1 MAGQTSPPASAL
13 TADLADRYVPLPPRA
28 LRGVLA
34 SLALVML
41 AASLDATAVGT
52 ALPRVVAD
60 LHGNDLYAWVFTIYL
75 LTMTATMP
83 VWGSLSDRFG
93 RRSVLFIGLGIFVVG
108 SALCGL
114 SQQMWQLI
122 VVRGIQGLGAGA
134 IVPISLATIGD
145 LYPPADRARL
155 QAAFSSLFVLAFLI
169 GPTLGGV
176 LTDTVGWRWVFY
188 INLPVGLVALAV
200 MARFM
205 PPLRG
210 STERHTFDALGVVLF
225 TAAVVPFLI
234 GVRNLPD
241 GTLTDPA
248 VGGLMI
254 LGALLGAVFVV
265 VETRAREPIVP
276 VRLFRDP
283 TFAVASAVVLLA
295 VAGLFVSI
303 VFMPRYF
310 QFVHGASAT
319 SSGWQIMTLL
329 LGLIAGAIGCGQVVA
344 RTGRWK
350 LLLLGAM
357 AVGASGML
365 LLSGLRADSPP
376 PFVWTSMFLTGL
388 GLGPITSVLTAVVQT
403 TVPPAVMGVA
413 TSTVTFF
420 RQLGASIW
428 LAISGSVFSTAFR
441 EQLPT
446 RMIANGVPDALAS
459 SLTSGSGPVASEA
472 SANVGDLGA
481 VILAALPTQAR
492 PAVEPFIGAIAE
504 AMHQAFS
511 LATGSAFWIGI
522 AAVAVAFLILLPL
535 RETRLP
541 LERLAEIR
549 GRPTAATS
557 ASPAAAAI
565 SPGVGATCVPGAHA
579 TGVPRSRGPMME
591 SAAAAW
597 GRDHA
602 STPPLVGGRGG

>member
-1 MAGQTSPPASAL
+1 MALQASRPALVSA
-13 TADLADRYVPLPPRA
+13 DVADRYVALPPRA

-41 AASLDATAVGT
+41 AASLDSTAVGT
-52 ALPRVVAD
+52 ALPRIVTD

-75 LTMTATMP
+75 LTMTVTMP

-93 RRSVLFIGLGIFVVG
+93 RRSILFVGVSIFLVG

-114 SQQMWQLI
+114 SQDMWQLI
-122 VVRGIQGLGAGA
+122 VFRGIQGLGAGA

-205 PPLRG
+205 PALRG
-210 STERHTFDALGVVLF
+210 AVERRAFDVLGVVLL
-225 TAAVVPFLI
+225 TAAVVPFLL
-234 GVRNLPD
+234 GVRNVPD
-241 GTLTDPA
+241 GTITDPA
-248 VGGLMI
+248 VGGLML
-254 LGALLGAVFVV
+254 LGLLVGAVFVV
-265 VETRAREPIVP
+265 VETRAEEPVVP

-329 LGLIAGAIGCGQVVA
+329 LGLIVGAIGCGQVIA
-344 RTGRWK
+344 KTGRWK
-350 LLLLGAM
+350 VLLLCAL
-357 AVGASGML
+357 AVGAAGML
-365 LLSGLRADSPP
+365 LLTQLHADSPMP
-376 PFVWTSMFLTGL
+376 LVWAAMFLTGL

-403 TVPPAVMGVA
+403 TVPAAVMGVA
-413 TSTVTFF
+413 TSTITFF

-428 LAISGSVFSTAFR
+428 LAISGSIFSTAFQ
-441 EQLPT
+441 EQLPA
-446 RMIANGVPDALAS
+446 RMTANGVPDALAA
-459 SLTSGSGPVASEA
+459 SLTSGSGAAASEA
-472 SANVGDLGA
+472 STNVGDLGA
-481 VILAALPTQAR
+481 LLLDAVPAEAR
-492 PAVEPFIGAIAE
+492 AVVEPFIGGIVE
-504 AMHQAFS
+504 AMHETFS
-511 LATGSAFWIGI
+511 LATGMAFWIGI
-522 AAVAVAFLILLPL
+522 GAVVVAILILLPL
-535 RETRLP
+535 HETRLP
-541 LERLAEIR
+541 IERLAEIR
-549 GRPTAATS
+549 G
-557 ASPAAAAI
+557 PAAATPAS
-565 SPGVGATCVPGAHA
+565 SPHGVAA
-579 TGVPRSRGPMME
+579 GP
-591 SAAAAW
+591 
-597 GRDHA
+597 
-602 STPPLVGGRGG
+602 

>member
-1 MAGQTSPPASAL
+1 MALPASRPAPSL
-13 TADLADRYVPLPPRA
+13 DDLSERYVTLPPRA

-41 AASLDATAVGT
+41 AASLDSTAVGT
-52 ALPRVVAD
+52 ALPRIVTD
-60 LHGNDLYAWVFTIYL
+60 LRGNDLYAWVFTIYL

-83 VWGSLSDRFG
+83 AWGSLSDRFG
-93 RRSVLFIGLGIFVVG
+93 RRAILFVGVVIFLAG

-114 SQQMWQLI
+114 SQDMTQLI
-122 VVRGIQGLGAGA
+122 VFRGIQGLGAGA

-145 LYPPADRARL
+145 LFPPADRARL

-188 INLPVGLVALAV
+188 LNLPVGLVALAV

-205 PPLRG
+205 PALRG
-210 STERHTFDALGVVLF
+210 TTRRRSFDVLGVALF
-225 TAAVVPFLI
+225 TAAVVPFLV

-241 GTLTDPA
+241 GTITDPA
-248 VGGLMI
+248 VGGLLL
-254 LGALLGAVFVV
+254 LGIVIGAVFLVA
-265 VETRAREPIVP
+265 ETRAEEPIVP

-283 TFAVASAVVLLA
+283 TFAVASAVVLLS

-329 LGLIAGAIGCGQVVA
+329 AGLIVGAVGCGQVVA

-350 LLLLGAM
+350 ALLLGSMVA
-357 AVGASGML
+357 GML
-365 LLSGLRADSPP
+365 GMLMLSGLHADSPMP
-376 PFVWTSMFLTGL
+376 LVWGAMFLTGL
-388 GLGPITSVLTAVVQT
+388 GLGPVTSVLTAVVQT
-403 TVPPAVMGVA
+403 TVPAEVMGVA
-413 TSTVTFF
+413 TSTLTFF

-428 LAISGSVFSTAFR
+428 LAISGSIFSTAFADR
-441 EQLPT
+441 LPD
-446 RMIANGVPDALAS
+446 RMTAAGVPGELAV
-459 SLTSGSGPVASEA
+459 SLTSGTGPVASEA

-481 VILAALPTQAR
+481 SILAAVPLDAR
-492 PAVEPFIGAIAE
+492 AAVEPFIAGISL
-504 AMHQAFS
+504 AMHEAFS
-511 LATGSAFWIGI
+511 LATGTAFWVGI
-522 AAVAVAFLILLPL
+522 VAVAAAFVILLPL

-549 GRPTAATS
+549 GRSGTPAASPPVEAAAT
-557 ASPAAAAI
+557 
-565 SPGVGATCVPGAHA
+565 
-579 TGVPRSRGPMME
+579 R
-591 SAAAAW
+591 
-597 GRDHA
+597 
-602 STPPLVGGRGG
+602 

>member
-1 MAGQTSPPASAL
+1 MALQATRPAPSPAV
-13 TADLADRYVPLPPRA
+13 DLADRYLALPPRA

-52 ALPRVVAD
+52 ALPRIVTD

-75 LTMTATMP
+75 LTMTVTMP
-83 VWGSLSDRFG
+83 VWGSLSDRLG
-93 RRSVLFIGLGIFVVG
+93 RRAVLSVGVVIFVIG

-114 SQQMWQLI
+114 SQEMWQLI
-122 VVRGIQGLGAGA
+122 IFRGIQGLGAGA

-188 INLPVGLVALAV
+188 INLPVGLTALAV

-210 STERHTFDALGVVLF
+210 SVERHAFDVLGVLLL

-241 GTLTDPA
+241 GTITDPA
-248 VGGLMI
+248 VGGLML
-254 LGALLGAVFVV
+254 LGLAIGAVFVV
-265 VETRAREPIVP
+265 AETRAEEPIVP

-283 TFAVASAVVLLA
+283 TFAVASAIVLLA

-329 LGLIAGAIGCGQVVA
+329 LGLIVGAIGCGQVVA
-344 RTGRWK
+344 RTGHWK
-350 LLLLGAM
+350 VLLLGAM
-357 AVGASGML
+357 AVGAGGMV
-365 LLSGLRADSPP
+365 LLSGLRADSPMP
-376 PFVWTSMFLTGL
+376 LVWAAMFFTGL

-403 TVPPAVMGVA
+403 TVPAAVMGVA
-413 TSTVTFF
+413 TSTLTFF

-428 LAISGSVFSTAFR
+428 LAISGSIFSTAFR
-441 EQLPT
+441 DQLPT
-446 RMIANGVPDALAS
+446 RMTANGVPDALAS
-459 SLTSGSGPVASEA
+459 GLTSGTGAVASEA
-472 SANVGDLGA
+472 STNVGDLGA
-481 VILAALPTQAR
+481 LILGALPAEAR
-492 PAVEPFIGAIAE
+492 PAVAPFIGGVVEAI
-504 AMHQAFS
+504 HQAFS

-522 AAVAVAFLILLPL
+522 VAVAAAFLILLPL

-549 GRPTAATS
+549 GRSATTAA
-557 ASPAAAAI
+557 SPPA
-565 SPGVGATCVPGAHA
+565 GATAG
-579 TGVPRSRGPMME
+579 T
-591 SAAAAW
+591 
-597 GRDHA
+597 
-602 STPPLVGGRGG
+602 